1 MNNQEGSNNKWVL
14 LFRIV
19 LFLMVTGIIAFL
31 YILEAGMPTLKI
43 FAIDYIP
50 KLFTDEAVSEKV
62 PKKPPV
68 PKIVIAWN
76 PDLKIYGSGDLEYDR
91 RRKIKVHKIS
101 KQPFT
106 GRYRKYNGNKE
117 IEYKDGKY
125 HGIYKQNYDDGYLR
139 SLIWYKEAVEY
150 RRQVF
155 HRNGNL
161 WQDVNYRDMEMQIR
175 GKKRKI
181 KLADFKTF
189 YQNGN
194 PHSSGSKIGR
204 YARHGII
211 KRYHRDGTLF
221 SETVWKSGSLVETI
235 KINGKDTS
243 FPPIITNSIGM
254 EFVLIPSGSFIMGDD
269 NGHELERP
277 AHTVNIK
284 NSFYLSKYELTVGQ
298 LDKIFNIG
306 PRKEADNLPALNKI
320 GVWDVTRYL
329 NTIEACEECYRLPT
343 EAEWEYAARAGTTS
357 KYYWGN
363 EMNGD
368 YAWYSENSD
377 QKRQPVGLKKPN
389 NWGLY
394 DMIGN
399 VWEPTLRRPR
409 NPKTLKEQLELGY
422 SRSRNP
428 EYLSKILLDGR
439 EYSQWTAQ
447 VRRGGSF
454 GTPADHSTV
463 SRRYKSMNIGAGS
476 RTGLRLLLTID
487 Y

>member
-1 MNNQEGSNNKWVL
+1 MSNQRGRNNKSL
-14 LFRIV
+14 LLLRISLYFIV
-19 LFLMVTGIIAFL
+19 VGFIGFLFAPEGGIL
-31 YILEAGMPTLKI
+31 T
-43 FAIDYIP
+43 P
-50 KLFTDEAVSEKV
+50 KRFSDEALSEKFA
-62 PKKPPV
+62 KKPPV
-68 PKIVIAWN
+68 PKMVIPWN
-76 PDLKIYGSGDLEYDR
+76 PDLKIYDSADIEYDR
-91 RRKIKVHKIS
+91 RRKIKVHTTS
-101 KQPFT
+101 QQPFT

-139 SLIWYKEAVEY
+139 SLIWYTEAVEQ

-161 WQDVNYRDMEMQIR
+161 WQDVNYKDVEMQIR
-175 GKKRKI
+175 GKKRKV

-194 PHSSGSKIGR
+194 PHSSGSKIGS
-204 YARHGII
+204 YARHGLI
-211 KRYHRDGTLF
+211 KRYHKDGTLF
-221 SETVWKSGSLVETI
+221 SETVWDRGSLVETVKI
-235 KINGKDTS
+235 KAKDAS

-254 EFVLIPSGSFIMGDD
+254 EFMLIPSGSFIMGND

-284 NSFYLSKYELTVGQ
+284 NYFYLSKYELTVGQ
-298 LDKIFNIG
+298 VDKILNIG
-306 PRKEADNLPALNKI
+306 LRQEADNLPALDI
-320 GVWDVTRYL
+320 SAWDVTRYL

-377 QKRQPVGLKKPN
+377 QMRQPVGLKKPN

-409 NPKTLKEQLELGY
+409 NPKMLKEQLESGY
-422 SRSRNP
+422 SRSGNP
-428 EYLSKILLDGR
+428 EYLSKILLDDNLDK
-439 EYSQWTAQ
+439 QWTAR

-463 SRRYKSMNIGAGS
+463 SRRYKSIYIAAGR
-476 RTGLRLLLTID
+476 RTGLRLLLTTD